1 MLNSATSTTIN
12 ECVVPRYWGINYQ
25 APDSNNAAPPNI
37 QADMEVKKDGDG
49 FCDTF
54 TTVGGA
60 VAGE

>member
-1 MLNSATSTTIN
+1 MQHLVTATTIN

-25 APDSNNAAPPNI
+25 SPDSSSAAPPNI
-37 QADMEVKKDGDG
+37 QADMTVEKDSDG

-60 VAGE
+60 VAGK